1 MMNAYNMIANCYRK
15 KIESGDITE
24 SDMIKRKLRALDYIA
39 ESSQIDLFHLI
50 DTSAFNG
57 IITSYVS
64 ESLKRAGADQRT
76 SKAVLNKLAS
86 LLDDSIFDLFD
97 NQ

>member
-1 MMNAYNMIANCYRK
+1 MNAYKMIANCYRK

-24 SDMIKRKLRALDYIA
+24 SDVIKGKLRALDYIA
-39 ESSQIDLFHLI
+39 ECNQIDLFHLI

-64 ESLKRAGADQRT
+64 ESLKRAKADQRA
-76 SKAVLNKLAS
+76 SKAVMNELTS
-86 LLDDSIFDLFD
+86 LLDDSIFNLF
-97 NQ
+97 NN